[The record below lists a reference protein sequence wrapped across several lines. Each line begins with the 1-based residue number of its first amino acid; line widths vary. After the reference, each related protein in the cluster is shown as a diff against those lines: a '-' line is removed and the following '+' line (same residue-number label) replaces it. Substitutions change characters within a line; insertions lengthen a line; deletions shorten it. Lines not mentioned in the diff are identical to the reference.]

1 MKNNYE
7 TPDILGVKALDNYL
21 IYLKFETNEEKIY
34 DMKKLINEN
43 KFYSKLKDK
52 NYFKNVKTRGDS
64 IEWDNGEDIAPENL
78 YYDSINI
85 NEFKEDIEDIKEL
98 D

>member
-1 MKNNYE
+1 MRNNYE

-43 KFYSKLKDK
+43 KFYNKLKDK
-52 NYFKNVKTRGDS
+52 NYFKDVKIRGDS
-64 IEWDNGEDIAPENL
+64 IEWENGEDVAPENL

-85 NEFKEDIEDIKEL
+85 NEFKEDIKEL

>member
-1 MKNNYE
+1 MRNNYE

-43 KFYSKLKDK
+43 KFYNKLKDK
-52 NYFKNVKTRGDS
+52 DYFRAVKIRGDS
-64 IEWDNGEDIAPENL
+64 IEWENGEDVAPENL

-85 NEFKEDIEDIKEL
+85 DEVKDDIKEL

>member
-21 IYLKFETNEEKIY
+21 IYLKFKTNEEKIY

-43 KFYSKLKDK
+43 KFYNKLKDK
-52 NYFKNVKTRGDS
+52 DYFKDVKIRGDS
-64 IEWDNGEDIAPENL
+64 IDWENGEDVAPENL

-85 NEFKEDIEDIKEL
+85 NEVKEDIKEL

>member
-1 MKNNYE
+1 MRNNYE

-43 KFYSKLKDK
+43 KFYNKLKDK
-52 NYFKNVKTRGDS
+52 DYFKDVKIRGDS
-64 IEWDNGEDIAPENL
+64 IEWENGEDVAPENL

-85 NEFKEDIEDIKEL
+85 DEVKEDIKEL

>member
-1 MKNNYE
+1 MRNSYE

-43 KFYSKLKDK
+43 KFYNKLKDK
-52 NYFKNVKTRGDS
+52 DYFKDVKIRGDS
-64 IEWDNGEDIAPENL
+64 IEWENGEDVAPENL

-85 NEFKEDIEDIKEL
+85 DEVKEDIKEL

>member
-1 MKNNYE
+1 MSKNYE
-7 TPDILGVKALDNYL
+7 TPDIIEVRALGNYL
-21 IYLKFETNEEKIY
+21 IYLKYKTNEEKIY
-34 DMKKLINEN
+34 NMKKLINDN

-52 NYFKNVKTRGDS
+52 YYFKKVKPRGDS
-64 IEWDNGEDIAPENL
+64 VEWENGEDIAPENL

-85 NEFKEDIEDIKEL
+85 IEFKGLLQEL

>member
-1 MKNNYE
+1 MRNNYE

-43 KFYSKLKDK
+43 KFYNKLKDK
-52 NYFKNVKTRGDS
+52 DYFKDVKIRGDS
-64 IEWDNGEDIAPENL
+64 IDWENGEDVAPENL

-85 NEFKEDIEDIKEL
+85 DEVKEDIKEL

>member
-7 TPDILGVKALDNYL
+7 TPDILGVNALDNYL
-21 IYLKFETNEEKIY
+21 IYLKFKTNEEKIY

-43 KFYSKLKDK
+43 KFYNKLKDK
-52 NYFKNVKTRGDS
+52 DYFKDVKIRGDS
-64 IEWDNGEDIAPENL
+64 IEWENGEDVAPENL

-85 NEFKEDIEDIKEL
+85 NEVKEDIKEL

>member
-1 MKNNYE
+1 MRNNYE
-7 TPDILGVKALDNYL
+7 TPDILGVKVLDNYL

-43 KFYSKLKDK
+43 KFYNKLKDK
-52 NYFKNVKTRGDS
+52 NYFKDVKIRGDS
-64 IEWDNGEDIAPENL
+64 IEWENGEDVAPENL

-85 NEFKEDIEDIKEL
+85 NEFKEDIKEL

>member
-7 TPDILGVKALDNYL
+7 TSDILGVKALDNYL

-43 KFYSKLKDK
+43 KFYNKLKDK
-52 NYFKNVKTRGDS
+52 DYFKDVKIRGDS
-64 IEWDNGEDIAPENL
+64 IEWENGEDVAPENL

-85 NEFKEDIEDIKEL
+85 DEVKEDIKEL

>member
-43 KFYSKLKDK
+43 KFYNKLKDK
-52 NYFKNVKTRGDS
+52 DYFKDVKIRGDS
-64 IEWDNGEDIAPENL
+64 IEWENGEDVAPENL

-85 NEFKEDIEDIKEL
+85 DEVKEDIKEL

>member
-21 IYLKFETNEEKIY
+21 IYLKFKTNEEKIY

-43 KFYSKLKDK
+43 KFYNKLKDK
-52 NYFKNVKTRGDS
+52 DYFKDVKIRGDS
-64 IEWDNGEDIAPENL
+64 IEWENGEDIAPENL

-85 NEFKEDIEDIKEL
+85 NEVKEDIKEL

>member
-7 TPDILGVKALDNYL
+7 TSDILGVKALDNYL

-43 KFYSKLKDK
+43 KFYNKLKDK
-52 NYFKNVKTRGDS
+52 YYFKDVKIRGDS
-64 IEWDNGEDIAPENL
+64 IEWENGEDVAPENL

-85 NEFKEDIEDIKEL
+85 NEVKEDIKEL

>member
-7 TPDILGVKALDNYL
+7 TPDILWVKALDNYL
-21 IYLKFETNEEKIY
+21 IYLKFKTNEEKIY
-34 DMKKLINEN
+34 DMKELINEN
-43 KFYSKLKDK
+43 KFYNKLKDK
-52 NYFKNVKTRGDS
+52 DYFKDVKIRGDS
-64 IEWDNGEDIAPENL
+64 IEWENGEDVAPENL

-85 NEFKEDIEDIKEL
+85 NEVKEDIKEL

>member
-21 IYLKFETNEEKIY
+21 IYLKFKTNEEKIY

-43 KFYSKLKDK
+43 KFYNKLKDK
-52 NYFKNVKTRGDS
+52 DYFKDVKIRGDS
-64 IEWDNGEDIAPENL
+64 IEWENGEDVAPENL

-85 NEFKEDIEDIKEL
+85 NEVKEDIKEL